1 MNGFDDFDLFV
12 SCEEFYD
19 DLEEWERENATDYDL
34 DEDPFVYNLTP
45 EQEAFIDEMFPM
57 V

>member
-19 DLEEWERENATDYDL
+19 DLEEWEKENATDYDL

-45 EQEAFIDEMFPM
+45 EQEAFIDELFPM

>member
-19 DLEEWERENATDYDL
+19 DLEEWEKENATDYDL

-45 EQEAFIDEMFPM
+45 EQEAFIDAMFPM